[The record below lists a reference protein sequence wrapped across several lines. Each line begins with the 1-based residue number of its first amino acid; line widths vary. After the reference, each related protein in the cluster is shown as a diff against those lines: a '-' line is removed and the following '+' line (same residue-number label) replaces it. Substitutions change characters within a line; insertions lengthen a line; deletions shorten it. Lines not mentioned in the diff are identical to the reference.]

1 MSENVE
7 TFRKFRTLLAATV
20 CSYNNVCK
28 TTRRVEFQLIE
39 KEIIRIDSLVSRG
52 ETELCWKSDGV
63 LEYIVELG
71 ELVEGLWKRI
81 KSTQTNAEKI
91 KAVLDAWTRT
101 PLIERK
107 DRRKDALL
115 SFDERPEKVSK
126 RYGEVERAAEQIHSL
141 LEENRLL
148 FQVSDEMEEPWQKYV
163 DYIDRIVMES
173 LRRAVGCSLGEWALH
188 IFRIIIVSRF
198 RCGFFKF
205 SNYEISLNFLF

>member
-1 MSENVE
+1 M
-7 TFRKFRTLLAATV
+7 
-20 CSYNNVCK
+20 CSYNNICK
-28 TTRRVEFQLIE
+28 LTRRVEFQLIE
-39 KEIIRIDSLVSRG
+39 KEITRIDSLVSRG

-81 KSTQTNAEKI
+81 KSAQMNVGKI
-91 KAVLDAWTRT
+91 KAALDAWTRT

-141 LEENRLL
+141 LEENKLL
-148 FQVSDEMEEPWQKYV
+148 FQVGDGMEEPWQRYVAYV
-163 DYIDRIVMES
+163 DGIVMES
-173 LRRAVGCSLGEWALH
+173 LRRAVGCSLGEWVLD
-188 IFRIIIVSRF
+188 IFVTIIVEVLHF
-198 RCGFFKF
+198 
-205 SNYEISLNFLF
+205 YLNFISTVSTL